1 MTPLPPEEA
10 QAIAYEAFMYGYPLA
25 ENYSILWQ
33 STLAI
38 QQQFNTFYGKA
49 QLFGPNDTTVITPN
63 NDTAYS
69 QGWLDLGAEP
79 LVLQVPMVPQ
89 DPPRYYSF
97 QIIDACT
104 NNVGYVGSL
113 TTGTAAGNYV
123 LAPPGMVPSSV
134 PNATVLPVSGRYI
147 FLLGRTQILGPSD
160 IPAAQAIMDQ
170 YALVP
175 LSQFLGQPAPAP
187 APATPF
193 LPVAPSFVTTLAY
206 FQYLNLALTFQTP
219 PAGDAPLLERFARIG
234 VGPGLPFNPSTL
246 DPELAGALQR
256 GILEASNAITKKTK
270 DGAVENGWNLPEVNL
285 PYFGTD
291 WWSDYEFRSMIA
303 RAGIYANSPSEAL
316 YYRAYQDVSST
327 PLDGATQY
335 TVTFPAGQL
344 PPATAFWSLTMYG
357 ANQFLVPNSIDRYS
371 LGTQSNLSVAADG
384 SVTIY
389 IQATAPTATELP
401 NWLPS
406 PASGSFYIVLRIYGP
421 ENMSYIPPGL
431 VQVGTAGS

>member
-1 MTPLPPEEA
+1 MKHLPLKEA
-10 QAIAYEAFMYGYPLA
+10 QAIAYQAFMYGYPLA

-33 STLAI
+33 STLAV

-49 QLFGPNDTTVITPN
+49 QLYGPSDTTVVTPN

-79 LVLQVPMVPQ
+79 LVLQVPAVPQ

-123 LAPPGMVPSSV
+123 LAPPGMVPSSA
-134 PNATVLPVSGRYI
+134 PNATVIPVPGRYI
-147 FLLGRTQILGPSD
+147 FLLGRTQILGPND
-160 IPAAQAIMDQ
+160 IPAAQAIMNQ

-175 LSQFLGQPAPAP
+175 LSKFLGQPAPPP

-193 LPVAPSFVTTLAY
+193 LPVAPSFITTLAF

-234 VGPGLPFNPSTL
+234 VGPGLPFNPATL
-246 DPELAGALQR
+246 EPELAGALQR
-256 GILEASNAITKKTK
+256 GILESSNAITHKTQEGTVK
-270 DGAVENGWNLPEVNL
+270 NGWNLPVVNL
-285 PYFGTD
+285 PYFGTN
-291 WWSDYEFRSMIA
+291 WWTDYEFRSTTA
-303 RAGIYANSPSEAL
+303 RAGLYANSPSEAL
-316 YYRAYQDVSST
+316 YYRAYQDTSAV
-327 PLDGATQY
+327 PLSGTTSY

-344 PPATAFWSLTMYG
+344 PPASAFWSLTMYG
-357 ANQFLVPNSIDRYS
+357 ANQFLVPNSINRYS
-371 LGTQSNLSVAADG
+371 LGTQSDLTVAADG

-389 IQATAPTATELP
+389 IQATAPTSAQTP

-406 PASGSFYIVLRIYGP
+406 PATGSFYVVLRVYGP
-421 ENMSYIPPGL
+421 QSTSYLPPGL
-431 VQVGTAGS
+431 VQVGSAGA

>member
-1 MTPLPPEEA
+1 
-10 QAIAYEAFMYGYPLA
+10 MYGYPLV

-38 QQQFNTFYGKA
+38 QQQFNTFYGNA
-49 QLFGPNDTTVITPN
+49 QLTTPNDTTVVTPN

-69 QGWLDLGAEP
+69 EGWLDLGAEP
-79 LVLQVPMVPQ
+79 IVLQVPAVPQ
-89 DPPRYYSF
+89 NPPRYYSF
-97 QIIDACT
+97 TIIDACT
-104 NNVGYVGSL
+104 NNVGFVGSL
-113 TTGTAAGNYV
+113 KTGTAADNYV
-123 LAPPGMVPSSV
+123 LAPPGMVPGSV
-134 PNATVLPVSGRYI
+134 PNAKVIPVPSRYI
-147 FLLGRTQILGPSD
+147 FLLGRTQLLGIND
-160 IPAAQAIMDQ
+160 IPAAQALMDQ

-193 LPVAPSFVTTLAY
+193 LPIAPSLITTLAF

-219 PAGDAPLLERFARIG
+219 PAGDAKLLERFAQIG

-246 DPELAGALQR
+246 EPELARALQR
-256 GILEASNAITKKTK
+256 GILEASDAITDKTQGGPVK
-270 DGAVENGWNLPEVNL
+270 NGWNLPEVNR

-291 WWSDYEFRSMIA
+291 WTDYEFRSTTA
-303 RAGIYANSPSEAL
+303 RAGIYPVSPSEAI
-316 YYRAYQDVSST
+316 YYRAYKDASSQ
-327 PLDGATQY
+327 PLAGTNQY

-344 PPATAFWSLTMYG
+344 PPAECFWSLTMYG
-357 ANQFLVPNSIDRYS
+357 ENQFLVPNCINRYS

-389 IQATAPTATELP
+389 IQANAPSAAEMP

-421 ENMSYIPPGL
+421 EDTSYIAPGL
-431 VQVGTAGS
+431 VQVGSSDS

>member
-1 MTPLPPEEA
+1 MTPLPPDEA
-10 QAIAYEAFMYGYPLA
+10 QALAYQAFMYGYPLA

-33 STLAI
+33 STLAV

-49 QLFGPNDTTVITPN
+49 QLYGPSDTTVITPN

-79 LVLQVPMVPQ
+79 MVLQVPAVPQ
-89 DPPRYYSF
+89 NPPRYYSF

-104 NNVGYVGSL
+104 NNVDYVGSL

-123 LAPPGMVPSSV
+123 LAPPGMVPSNV
-134 PNATVLPVSGRYI
+134 PNATVIPVPGRYI

-193 LPVAPSFVTTLAY
+193 LPAASSFVTTLA
-206 FQYLNLALTFQTP
+206 FFEYLNLALTFQTP

-256 GILEASNAITKKTK
+256 GILEASNAITHKTK
-270 DGAVENGWNLPEVNL
+270 EGAVENGWNMPEVNL

-291 WWSDYEFRSMIA
+291 WWTDYDFRSMIA

-316 YYRAYQDVSST
+316 YYRAYQDTHSK
-327 PLDGATQY
+327 PLDGANRY

-344 PPATAFWSLTMYG
+344 PPASAFWSLTMYG

-371 LGTQSNLSVAADG
+371 LGTQSNLTVAADG
-384 SVTIY
+384 SVTLY
-389 IQATAPTATELP
+389 VQANAPAGPKMP

-406 PASGSFYIVLRIYGP
+406 PPSGSFYIVLRIYGP
-421 ENMSYIPPGL
+421 ETTSYIPPGL
-431 VQVGTAGS
+431 VQVNSSNS

>member
-1 MTPLPPEEA
+1 MTPLPPDEA
-10 QAIAYEAFMYGYPLA
+10 QAIAYQAFMYGYPLA

-49 QLFGPNDTTVITPN
+49 QLTTPNDTTVVTPN

-69 QGWLDLGAEP
+69 EGWLDLGAEP
-79 LVLQVPMVPQ
+79 IVLQVPTVPQ
-89 DPPRYYSF
+89 SPPRYYSF
-97 QIIDACT
+97 TIIDACT

-134 PNATVLPVSGRYI
+134 PNATVIPVPSRYI
-147 FLLGRTQILGPSD
+147 FLLGRTQLLGTND
-160 IPAAQAIMDQ
+160 IPATQALMDQ

-193 LPVAPSFVTTLAY
+193 LPIAPSLITTLAF

-234 VGPGLPFNPSTL
+234 VGPGLPFNLSTL
-246 DPELAGALQR
+246 DPELARALQR
-256 GILEASNAITKKTK
+256 GILEASNAITDKTQ
-270 DGAVENGWNLPEVNL
+270 GGVVENGWHLPEVNL

-291 WWSDYEFRSMIA
+291 WWTDYDFRSMTA
-303 RAGIYANSPSEAL
+303 RAGIYPVSPSEAI
-316 YYRAYQDVSST
+316 YYRAYQDASSK
-327 PLDGATQY
+327 PLAGTNQY

-344 PPATAFWSLTMYG
+344 PPAAFFWSLTMYG
-357 ANQFLVPNSIDRYS
+357 ANQFLVPNSINRYS

-389 IQATAPTATELP
+389 IQANAPSAAEMP

-406 PASGSFYIVLRIYGP
+406 PASGSFYVVLRIYGP
-421 ENMSYIPPGL
+421 ENTSYIAPGL
-431 VQVGTAGS
+431 VQVGSSGS

>member
-1 MTPLPPEEA
+1 MTPLPPDEA
-10 QAIAYEAFMYGYPLA
+10 QAIAYQAFMYGYPLA

-33 STLAI
+33 STIAI
-38 QQQFNTFYGKA
+38 QQQFNTFYGEA
-49 QLFGPNDTTVITPN
+49 QLYGPNDTTVVTPN

-79 LVLQVPMVPQ
+79 FVLQVPAVPQ
-89 DPPRYYSF
+89 TPPRYYSF

-104 NNVGYVGSL
+104 NNVSYVGSL

-134 PNATVLPVSGRYI
+134 PNAQVIPVPGRYI
-147 FLLGRTQILGPSD
+147 FLLGRTQILGPND

-193 LPVAPSFVTTLAY
+193 LPVAPSFVTTLAF

-234 VGPGLPFNPSTL
+234 VGPGLSFNPATL

-256 GILEASNAITKKTK
+256 GILEASNAITHNAKG
-270 DGAVENGWNLPEVNL
+270 GAVHDGWNLPEVSL

-291 WWSDYEFRSMIA
+291 WWTDYDFRSMTA

-316 YYRAYQDVSST
+316 YYRAYQDVNSK
-327 PLDGATQY
+327 PLVGTNQY

-344 PPATAFWSLTMYG
+344 PPAEAFWSVTMYG

-371 LGTQSNLSVAADG
+371 LGTQSNLSFAADG

-389 IQATAPTATELP
+389 IQANAPTTAELP

-406 PASGSFYIVLRIYGP
+406 PVSGSFYLVLRIYGP
-421 ENMSYIPPGL
+421 ESTSYLVPGL
-431 VQVGTAGS
+431 VQVGSSGS

>member
-1 MTPLPPEEA
+1 MTPLPPDEA
-10 QAIAYEAFMYGYPLA
+10 QKIAYHAFMYGYPLV

-49 QLFGPNDTTVITPN
+49 RLTTPNDTTVITPN

-79 LVLQVPMVPQ
+79 IVLQVPAVPQ
-89 DPPRYYSF
+89 NPPRYYSF
-97 QIIDACT
+97 TIIDACT
-104 NNVGYVGSL
+104 NNVGFVGSL

-123 LAPPGMVPSSV
+123 LAPPGMVPGSV
-134 PNATVLPVSGRYI
+134 PNATVIPVPSRYI
-147 FLLGRTQILGPSD
+147 FLLGRTQLLGTND
-160 IPAAQAIMDQ
+160 IPATQALMDQ
-170 YALVP
+170 YTLVP

-193 LPVAPSFVTTLAY
+193 LPIAPSFITTLAF

-219 PAGDAPLLERFARIG
+219 PAGDAPLLESFAHIG

-256 GILEASNAITKKTK
+256 GILEASNAIKEMTHHGIVK
-270 DGAVENGWNLPEVNL
+270 NGWNLPEVNR
-285 PYFGTD
+285 PYFGTK
-291 WWSDYEFRSMIA
+291 WWTDYRFRSRTA
-303 RAGIYANSPSEAL
+303 QAGIYPVSPSEAI
-316 YYRAYQDVSST
+316 YYRAYQDESSK
-327 PLDGATQY
+327 PLAGTNQY

-344 PPATAFWSLTMYG
+344 PPAASFWSLTMYG
-357 ANQFLVPNSIDRYS
+357 ENQLLVPNSINRYS
-371 LGTQSNLSVAADG
+371 LGTQSNLSIAADG

-389 IQATAPTATELP
+389 IQANAPSAAEMP

-421 ENMSYIPPGL
+421 ENTSYIAPGL
-431 VQVGTAGS
+431 VQVGSSGS